1 MLHDDIHHSPWH
13 DTHMPSRRQFLLT
26 AASLLAAPALT
37 AHARRSTTTPDLP
50 EGFDGLAV
58 FQRLLARADAQQWR
72 DLPIGDL
79 IGRIALELKDTP
91 YVAHTLELD
100 PNREFCTVNLT
111 GLDCVTFFESTLG
124 FARMLKTGGQTPADL
139 VRQVTF
145 TRYRGGRIDGYP
157 SRLHYTTD
165 WVHDNV
171 LKGVVADL
179 TPTLPGAAPFT
190 QQVGFMSAKP
200 ENYRQLVQNPAL
212 VETVR
217 QQEAALNARPKSFVP
232 MDALSAAEPHLRTGD
247 IVGLTTTIDGI
258 DISHTGLVIV
268 SDTGTRQFMD
278 ASSQKDVMKVILR
291 PGPLHQSIAS
301 RTTTGAIFA
310 RPLEPTSLP

>member
-1 MLHDDIHHSPWH
+1 
-13 DTHMPSRRQFLLT
+13 MPSRREFLLAT
-26 AASLLAAPALT
+26 ASLLLAPALT
-37 AHARRSTTTPDLP
+37 AHARQPAPPLP
-50 EGFDGLAV
+50 EAFEGLSV
-58 FQRLLARADAQQWR
+58 FQRLLATADAQHWR

-79 IGRIALELKDTP
+79 IGRIALQLKDTP

-100 PNREFCTVNLT
+100 PQREFCIVNLT
-111 GLDCVTFFESTLG
+111 GLDCVTFFESALG
-124 FARMLKTGGQTPADL
+124 FARMLKTGGGTPADL
-139 VRQVTF
+139 VRQVTL
-145 TRYRGGRIDGYP
+145 TRYRGGIIDGYP

-171 LKGVVADL
+171 LKGVVTDL

-190 QQVGFMSAKP
+190 GQVGFMSGNP
-200 ENYRQLVQNPAL
+200 QHYRQLAHNPAL
-212 VETVR
+212 VDAIR
-217 QQEAALNARPKSFVP
+217 QQEAALNARPKSFIP
-232 MDALSAAEPHLRTGD
+232 MDALPAAEPHLRTGD

-291 PGPLHQSIAS
+291 PGPMHQSIAS

-310 RPLEPTSLP
+310 RPLEPTPLP